1 MLPTKLDHCVIHVT
15 QHENEHERPTMIDN
29 FLSSPMRR
37 RLLAGVGSAAIS
49 GVAASA
55 VGHIT
60 PAWARENG
68 SSGVVPSVC
77 VFDLNG
83 TLLDS
88 QGAAPLFRRIFGD
101 KSSVNQW
108 FEQLILF
115 SEDITISGQ
124 YTDFFTL
131 GEGVLKMLAESHNVS
146 IRPADLDEWRKAWLT
161 WSAFPDVPSGL
172 KQLKDAGFQLV
183 TLTNSPPDEQVKQLK
198 HAGIDQW
205 IDKAISVEKV
215 RQFKPAPK
223 TYQLAAEEMG
233 VPLAAICLVAAHSF
247 DTLGAQCAGCS
258 AALIN
263 RPGVA
268 LNAPLRVEGLPQPQ
282 VVAPDLPGVATQ
294 MIKLWRS

>member
-49 GVAASA
+49 GVAASV

-60 PAWARENG
+60 PAWAQENG
-68 SSGVVPSVC
+68 GSGVVPSVC

-115 SEDITISGQ
+115 SEDITISGH
-124 YTDFFTL
+124 YTD
-131 GEGVLKMLAESHNVS
+131 
-146 IRPADLDEWRKAWLT
+146 
-161 WSAFPDVPSGL
+161 
-172 KQLKDAGFQLV
+172 
-183 TLTNSPPDEQVKQLK
+183 
-198 HAGIDQW
+198 
-205 IDKAISVEKV
+205 
-215 RQFKPAPK
+215 
-223 TYQLAAEEMG
+223 
-233 VPLAAICLVAAHSF
+233 
-247 DTLGAQCAGCS
+247 
-258 AALIN
+258 
-263 RPGVA
+263 
-268 LNAPLRVEGLPQPQ
+268 LRW
-282 VVAPDLPGVATQ
+282 ARAC
-294 MIKLWRS
+294 